1 MKRMKIIIFI
11 FVLIFIFILLSKTI
25 FAADMIYKHNFTTDE
40 LNDDFFDITGSLSSS
55 SDEVVFE
62 NLSLKTFL
70 KMETK
75 TRISFESN
83 DAAQLTLILD
93 NGSTAKIKIDGTNYQ
108 AQNGKLTVSLDK
120 GIHVISKA
128 DICNIYYI
136 KLNISNNETSSSTVS
151 EESSTLNET
160 VTDTT
165 TVDDGTV
172 IVPEVTVGDILII
185 VSLAFLCG
193 ISIISICVNFIR

>member
-11 FVLIFIFILLSKTI
+11 FALIFIFFLLSKTI
-25 FAADMIYKHNFTTDE
+25 FAADMIYKHNFTTDG

-55 SDEVVFE
+55 DEVVFE
-62 NLSLKTFL
+62 NLSLKTCL

-75 TRISFESN
+75 TRITFEIN
-83 DAAQLTLILD
+83 EAAQLTLIFD

-108 AQNGKLTVSLDK
+108 AQNGKLTVFLDK
-120 GIHVISKA
+120 GSHVISKA

-160 VTDTT
+160 VTDIT

-193 ISIISICVNFIR
+193 ISIISICVRHF

>member
-1 MKRMKIIIFI
+1 MKRLKIIIFI
-11 FVLIFIFILLSKTI
+11 FALIFIFFLLSKTI
-25 FAADMIYKHNFTTDE
+25 FAADMIYKHNFTTDG

-55 SDEVVFE
+55 DEVVFE
-62 NLSLKTFL
+62 NLSLKTCL

-75 TRISFESN
+75 TRITFEIN
-83 DAAQLTLILD
+83 EAAQLTLIFD

-108 AQNGKLTVSLDK
+108 AQNGKLTVPLDK
-120 GIHVISKA
+120 GSHVISKA

-160 VTDTT
+160 VTDIT

>member
-11 FVLIFIFILLSKTI
+11 FALIFIFFLLKKTI
-25 FAADMIYKHNFTTDE
+25 FAADMIYKHNFTTDG

-62 NLSLKTFL
+62 NLSLKTCL

-75 TRISFESN
+75 TRISFEIN
-83 DAAQLTLILD
+83 EAAQLTLIFD

-108 AQNGKLTVSLDK
+108 VQNGKLTVSLDK
-120 GIHVISKA
+120 GSHVISKA

-165 TVDDGTV
+165 TVDDDTV
-172 IVPEVTVGDILII
+172 IVPQITSGDVLIFWGLMILAG
-185 VSLAFLCG
+185 LL
-193 ISIISICVNFIR
+193 ISMCVLWRI

>member
-11 FVLIFIFILLSKTI
+11 FALIFIFFLLSKTI
-25 FAADMIYKHNFTTDE
+25 FAADM
-40 LNDDFFDITGSLSSS
+40 
-55 SDEVVFE
+55 
-62 NLSLKTFL
+62 
-70 KMETK
+70 
-75 TRISFESN
+75 
-83 DAAQLTLILD
+83 
-93 NGSTAKIKIDGTNYQ
+93 
-108 AQNGKLTVSLDK
+108 
-120 GIHVISKA
+120 
-128 DICNIYYI
+128 
-136 KLNISNNETSSSTVS
+136 SNNEISSSTVS

>member
-1 MKRMKIIIFI
+1 M
-11 FVLIFIFILLSKTI
+11 
-25 FAADMIYKHNFTTDE
+25 
-40 LNDDFFDITGSLSSS
+40 
-55 SDEVVFE
+55 
-62 NLSLKTFL
+62 
-70 KMETK
+70 
-75 TRISFESN
+75 
-83 DAAQLTLILD
+83 
-93 NGSTAKIKIDGTNYQ
+93 
-108 AQNGKLTVSLDK
+108 DK
-120 GIHVISKA
+120 GSHVISKA

-160 VTDTT
+160 VTDIT

-193 ISIISICVNFIR
+193 ISIISICVRHF